1 MTSNFKYHVV
11 KAIQLLTAF
20 EGALD
25 DADAFNLLV
34 SHAIDASDAKEILAF
49 MPTAFIRYVLPKVQ
63 WPDTFLEYEKF
74 PNESQPQPVKKRYD
88 ETPSYL
94 IIQELTR
101 DSFAN
106 PPDSNGV
113 LKIAFRSAEYNL
125 MNPVLNNDPDLKPEE
140 IQFSDMVVNRV

>member
-1 MTSNFKYHVV
+1 MTSNFKYHVI
-11 KAIQLLTAF
+11 KAIQLLTTY

-25 DADAFNLLV
+25 DADAIKLLV
-34 SHAIDASDAKEILAF
+34 SHNIDASDAKEILAF

-74 PNESQPQPVKKRYD
+74 PGESQPQLVKKRYD
-88 ETPSYL
+88 ETPSFL

-101 DSFAN
+101 DYFAK

-113 LKIAFRSAEYNL
+113 LKIAFRSAEYNI
-125 MNPVLNNDPDLKPEE
+125 MNPMLLNNTNLNPEE
-140 IQFSDMVVNRV
+140 IKFSEIILNRF